1 MIWIS
6 HFDIH
11 FSFKCLICNHSLF
24 GLLWLSQ
31 RSLLVNVTLH
41 LKIRGIF
48 SSIFWQWFEHNSTG
62 IREQALYDFNTFRW
76 LNFCTL
82 FYIPGYI
89 PEPPGLWE
97 LEQNLYPVVVWKLHY
112 VELVHSVFQVYYIP
126 GGSDGKES
134 GCSEGDP
141 GSIRKSERC
150 PGEGK
155 DNPLQYACLEN
166 SMDRGA
172 WRATVHGGHRVG
184 HD

>member
-1 MIWIS
+1 MWGQIS
-6 HFDIH
+6 
-11 FSFKCLICNHSLF
+11 
-24 GLLWLSQ
+24 
-31 RSLLVNVTLH
+31 VTE
-41 LKIRGIF
+41 
-48 SSIFWQWFEHNSTG
+48 QDTG
-62 IREQALYDFNTFRW
+62 TPVTQSH
-76 LNFCTL
+76 
-82 FYIPGYI
+82 
-89 PEPPGLWE
+89 
-97 LEQNLYPVVVWKLHY
+97 VVVQSLSHIPLCDSMDYSTPGFPVPHYLLEFAQTHVHY

-150 PGEGK
+150 PGEGN